1 MTALQRLA
9 LAILFLLALVTT
21 FGGVLVQE
29 LHHTAVFY
37 AAMSR
42 LMVETGDPL
51 APFRGESAYLLKPP
65 LALWWGALNG
75 LVFGFDN
82 FAMTLPSR
90 LGGIGCAVMTWLL
103 ARRLFGGFTAPWVAA
118 LVFVTNSLY
127 VHFTT
132 AFRLDSLMT
141 FGALLILWGYLDLAR
156 ARGAAALAAGLA
168 LSVFTKGPMILAM
181 LLPLLPHAVMTGA
194 WRRVS
199 PALWRWIWLLAL
211 PGAWFAWV
219 WLFKGHEL
227 AVQLNDDFWRGTSS
241 NTGLSAF
248 ESAWLEYAVKPARR
262 LWPWLPL
269 FVLALGWGIARCFSR
284 LMPTAQRQDIALLLL
299 LFGLNLAI
307 AWVKP
312 DPDFRYLYAGL
323 PLAAVL
329 CGGLVARWLGPG
341 LPRWVVAVA
350 GAGLLAAVPMAL
362 QYNLEN
368 LPEWRDRRAMQ
379 QLVASGEL
387 RPDNAVMLVGSIP
400 PANAPRRNDPV
411 PDWVYFY
418 LGLTPPRARLADLP
432 ALQADTS
439 YVLVARNEGLERKLA
454 AQGFAPRLRAVK
466 VALYQRAGPAVA
478 R

>member
-1 MTALQRLA
+1 MPSQQRLA
-9 LAILFLLALVTT
+9 LALLVLLTLIST
-21 FGGVLVQE
+21 FAGVLVQE

-42 LMVETGDPL
+42 QMVETGDPL
-51 APFRGESAYLLKPP
+51 APFRGQSAYLLKPP

-75 LVFGFDN
+75 LLFGFDN

-90 LGGIGCAVMTWLL
+90 LGGIGCAFMTWLL

-141 FGALLILWGYLDLAR
+141 FGALLILWGYLHLSR
-156 ARGAAALAAGLA
+156 TKGAAALSIGLA

-181 LLPLLPHAVMTGA
+181 LLPLVPHALLTGA

-199 PALWRWIWLLAL
+199 PALWRWIWLLLL

-227 AVQLNDDFWRGTSS
+227 TAQLNDDFWRGNSS
-241 NTGLSAF
+241 NTALTAL
-248 ESAWLEYAVKPARR
+248 ESALLEYVEKPARR

-269 FVLALGWGIARCFSR
+269 LLLGLLWGVKRLCSSTVARE
-284 LMPTAQRQDIALLLL
+284 QRADIGLLLL
-299 LFGLNLAI
+299 LFTLNYGI

-329 CGGLVARWLGPG
+329 SGGLVARWLGQE
-341 LPRWVVAVA
+341 LPRWAIVLA
-350 GAGLLAAVPMAL
+350 GAGVLAASVLAI
-362 QYNLEN
+362 QYNLES
-368 LPEWRDRRAMQ
+368 LDEWRDRRAMQ
-379 QLVASGEL
+379 RLVEQGEMTV
-387 RPDNAVMLVGSIP
+387 DNTVVLVGSIP
-400 PANAPRRNDPV
+400 PPNAPRRNDPV
-411 PDWVYFY
+411 PDWIYFY
-418 LGLTPPRARLADLP
+418 LGLQPRRIPYERPFRLTEDLR
-432 ALQADTS
+432 
-439 YVLVARNEGLERKLA
+439 YVLLARNEEIEQKLA
-454 AQGFAPRLRAVK
+454 GTGFEPRLRAVK
-466 VALYQRAGPAVA
+466 IVLYARAGAP
-478 R
+478 

>member
-1 MTALQRLA
+1 MTSLQRAA
-9 LAILFLLALVTT
+9 LAILFLFALVTT

-42 LMVETGDPL
+42 QMVETGDPL
-51 APFRGESAYLLKPP
+51 APFRGDSAYLLKPP

-75 LVFGFDN
+75 MLFGFDN

-103 ARRLFGGFTAPWVAA
+103 ARHLFGGFTAPWVAA

-141 FGALLILWGYLDLAR
+141 FGAMLILWGYLHLAR
-156 ARGAAALAAGLA
+156 ARGAAALSVGIT

-181 LLPLLPHAVMTGA
+181 LLPLLPHAAATGA
-194 WRRVS
+194 WRRIS

-211 PGAWFAWV
+211 PGAWFGWV
-219 WLFKGHEL
+219 WLLKGHEL
-227 AVQLNDDFWRGTSS
+227 ATQLNDDFWRGTSGNAS
-241 NTGLSAF
+241 LSAF

-269 FVLALGWGIARCFSR
+269 FVVALGWGVARCFSR
-284 LMPTAQRQDIALLLL
+284 QAPTAQRQDIALLLL
-299 LFGLNLAI
+299 LFGLNFGI

-323 PLAAVL
+323 PLVAVL
-329 CGGLVARWLGPG
+329 CGGLVARWLGSEP
-341 LPRWVVAVA
+341 PRWAVVMA
-350 GAGLLAAVPMAL
+350 GLGLLAILPMAVR
-362 QYNLEN
+362 YNLEN
-368 LPEWRDRRAMQ
+368 LPEWHDRRAMQ
-379 QLVASGEL
+379 AMVGAGEL
-387 RPDNAVMLVGSIP
+387 NASNTVVLVGSIP
-400 PANAPRRNDPV
+400 TPKAPRRNDPV

-418 LGLTPPRARLADLP
+418 LGLSPPRARLGDLAKPTAD
-432 ALQADTS
+432 AA

-454 AQGFAPRLRAVK
+454 ARGYEPRLRAVK
-466 VALYQRAGPAVA
+466 VALYQRAGLRPDP
-478 R
+478 